1 MKYQTPEILYFS
13 LKQDHLN
20 EFWSYIEENGCKYF
34 MHSIFKRA
42 KCEMEF
48 KNAADL
54 SIFLKHYE
62 SNLLALHVI
71 IDYSS
76 IKSPIQIGYI
86 RDMVVEFPEVQ
97 FLFDKHYCPDRSS
110 LDFLFP
116 EDKLKNMT
124 ANFPEERLNWQGI
137 KNMIET
143 SLFEVHI
150 NDQQSNEDPGILFS
164 RIVNGMD
171 NTFDAANLRY
181 AIKYWKYLY
190 LKVHHCRNFKL
201 VQESRVN
208 NLAICIE
215 EETRQ
220 NIFTS
225 YALYANG
232 FRVFPITTRQELEF
246 INKNE
251 FSLPH
256 TNYSVNSTDQ
266 ISPSGTVIVRDFD
279 LQFEDEDQISIDKI
293 RGYRLCQDTDMK
305 SGSAFSEKHTL
316 EYYHK
321 GWNDL
326 TEKYE
331 GVVNDY
337 WARIGTGRFP
347 IYFITKGPK
356 NSKVVHPDKMK
367 SVTFTEAENPEDSKI
382 ILPGFEKPICGLYDP
397 FWALDEVK
405 MVYDATRYKEAKPD
419 YEIQTSRKDH
429 DHSTPLDLYDL
440 ANSMIKRA
448 EKYYNEG
455 MYILSALVSNEA
467 LEFLNGFHHRLT
479 VKAYYIHAIS
489 ENAIAMDIVGGNE
502 EYLAKDTQD
511 RVNRIKEDM
520 DRIFFQYDAKNKRY
534 VLNQIYSTCREFCKV
549 HKHFYSEEIFISA
562 IGHLLEGYSIPR
574 LLKKIIRWYNKSKI
588 RNEKE

>member
-13 LKQDHLN
+13 LNQDHVN
-20 EFWSYIEENGCKYF
+20 EFWSYIEDNGCKYF
-34 MHSIFKRA
+34 KHSIFNRV
-42 KCEMEF
+42 KCEIEF

-54 SIFLKHYE
+54 SIFLKQYE

-76 IKSPIQIGYI
+76 IKSPTQVSYI

-97 FLFDKHYCPDRSS
+97 FLFDKHYCLTLSS

-116 EDKLKNMT
+116 EKKLHNMT
-124 ANFPEERLNWQGI
+124 VKFPEERANWQEI
-137 KNMIET
+137 KNKIET
-143 SLFEVHI
+143 SLFEVNI
-150 NDQQSNEDPGILFS
+150 NDNEDDEDPSLLFS

-181 AIKYWKYLY
+181 AIKYWKYLD

-215 EETRQ
+215 EEARQ

-225 YALYANG
+225 YTLYANG

-246 INKNE
+246 INKNK
-251 FSLPH
+251 FALPES
-256 TNYSVNSTDQ
+256 NYCEKNNEP
-266 ISPSGTVIVRDFD
+266 IAPSGTVIIRDFD
-279 LQFEDEDQISIDKI
+279 LQFEDEDQTSIDKI
-293 RGYRLCQDTDMK
+293 RGYRLCTKEDMD
-305 SGSAFSEKHTL
+305 SSSTFSSNHNL
-316 EYYHK
+316 MYYHI

-326 TEKYE
+326 TKEYE
-331 GVVNDY
+331 GKENEY
-337 WARIGTGRFP
+337 WVRLTAGKYP
-347 IYFITKGPK
+347 VYFITKGPK
-356 NSKVVHPDKMK
+356 NSKVVHPDNEK
-367 SVTFTEAENPEDSKI
+367 SVTFTQAGNQEDSKI
-382 ILPGFEKPICGLYDP
+382 ILPGFEKPVCGLYDP
-397 FWALDEVK
+397 FWALREVK
-405 MVYDATRYKEAKPD
+405 LVYEATRYEESRTD

-429 DHSTPLDLYDL
+429 DHSTPLNIYDL

-448 EKYYNEG
+448 EKYYSEG
-455 MYILSALVSNEA
+455 MYILSALVSSEA

-511 RVNRIKEDM
+511 RVDRIKEDL
-520 DRIFFQYDAKNKRY
+520 DRIFFQYDEKNKRY
-534 VLNQIYSTCREFCKV
+534 VLNQIYSTCREFCKE

-574 LLKKIIRWYNKSKI
+574 LFKKIFR
-588 RNEKE
+588 RNNQKQYKK